1 MAAQPEPMGLPG
13 LVALVYR
20 ADWTRLGLSA
30 TVYARH
36 DLALR
41 NRMSNVQATGEPLP
55 GLFGRWMR
63 SAEPEPDSEPDAGE
77 NRGRVLLAPGG
88 RYRREPAVPDADRGA
103 GDDDRPQLIVCD
115 GESQW
120 KVSSDAAT
128 RVDAHGPPY
137 PLADLLIPSRL
148 LTEFDLELAGTAT
161 VGGRAAY
168 RVMLTPRAA
177 LSGGGVIRNRHP
189 DRASALVDAE
199 LGILLS
205 YEETF
210 DGQQLK
216 IAELTDVLLDP
227 PAAADPGQFLPPPG
241 IPVQDNKAFGDA
253 NYAIPGVLGQMA
265 RLAAGPAAT
274 VIGFVA
280 RHPWPG
286 SARPAAQADDEPGMP
301 GAGRATD
308 PAQLMPLTDDLVNL
322 LYRTGLP
329 PAAFSAVAHEWT
341 DGAVVMRMGA
351 AVRGMLPPVIDGIFG
366 PDQLWSAFGD
376 LVPERV
382 HQVSRLT
389 VAMPRRYRIDRLAGA
404 QPHEPTTI
412 ACDGERLWKVYP
424 NRIATGP
431 AQPPVAD
438 PARLAD
444 QSCLLSGF
452 ELAAAGEVEVDGR
465 RGFLVVADRMAGQ
478 LGHGRGALF
487 PDSLTN
493 LVEVVVD
500 AELGIVLR
508 ETAYFEGEPARCIEL
523 RGVNAEVDPRAFQME
538 IPAGTRTVGAG
549 LLSDMDLPTPV
560 KAAKLAAGLG
570 VVGVVAL
577 TGWLQKRPA
586 GPEQPPKQPA
596 GQDRAPGPDRA
607 SGDS

>member
-1 MAAQPEPMGLPG
+1 MPAQPEPMGLPG

-63 SAEPEPDSEPDAGE
+63 SAEPDPDSEPDAGE

-88 RYRREPAVPDADRGA
+88 RYRLELVPDADRGT
-103 GDDDRPQLIVCD
+103 GDDKPWLTVCD
-115 GESQW
+115 GDSQW
-120 KVSSDAAT
+120 EVGADAAT
-128 RVDAHGPPY
+128 REDAHDPPY

-148 LTEFDLELAGTAT
+148 LTEFDLELAGTTT
-161 VGGRAAY
+161 VDGRAAY

-227 PAAADPGQFLPPPG
+227 PAAADPGQFLPPAG

-301 GAGRATD
+301 GVGRATD

-376 LVPERV
+376 LYPERI
-382 HQVSRLT
+382 HRISRLT
-389 VAMPRRYRIDRLAGA
+389 VAMPGRYRIDHLSGA
-404 QPHEPTTI
+404 QPQEPSTI
-412 ACDGERLWKVYP
+412 ACDGERSWKVYP
-424 NRIATGP
+424 NRVATGP
-431 AQPPVAD
+431 ARPLELDVGHMAD
-438 PARLAD
+438 L
-444 QSCLLSGF
+444 SCLLSGC
-452 ELAAAGEVEVDGR
+452 ELTVAGEAEVDGR
-465 RGFLVVADRMAGQ
+465 RGFLVVADGVDKLRGP
-478 LGHGRGALF
+478 GRGALF
-487 PDSLTN
+487 PGSLTKH
-493 LVEVVVD
+493 VEVVVD
-500 AELGIVLR
+500 AELGIALR

-523 RGVNAEVDPRAFQME
+523 RGVSAEVDPRAFQME

-549 LLSDMDLPTPV
+549 LLSDMDLPTPL

-570 VVGVVAL
+570 VAGVVAL

-586 GPEQPPKQPA
+586 APKQPA
-596 GQDRAPGPDRA
+596 EQDRPPGPDQP